1 MSLPRILLDIPL
13 PGFLEATLAPH
24 CEIYPWSLLEEPA
37 GDMLDSIRGIYTYGH
52 VPVAGELLDRLPNL
66 LVVSN
71 FGVGVDHVDVEA
83 CESRGIAVGNTPGAV
98 DGVTADMTMA
108 LMLAAAR
115 NIVTGDHFA
124 RSPGF
129 TSYDPSNLPGL
140 EVHGSTLGIIGMGR
154 IGKEV
159 ARRARGFDMR
169 ILYHNRNRDLE
180 AEEALGVEYSEL
192 ATLLEQAHF
201 VSLNVPLTTET
212 EGLIGEQQLRAMR
225 EDAVLVNVARGPV
238 VDPDA
243 LHAALS
249 EGWIAGAALDVTEP
263 EPLPRGHPLLG
274 LDNLVLTPHLGSA
287 TRRSRLRMG
296 EMARDNLIAGLEKTP
311 LPNQVREPG

>member
-1 MSLPRILLDIPL
+1 
-13 PGFLEATLAPH
+13 
-24 CEIYPWSLLEEPA
+24 
-37 GDMLDSIRGIYTYGH
+37 
-52 VPVAGELLDRLPNL
+52 
-66 LVVSN
+66 
-71 FGVGVDHVDVEA
+71 
-83 CESRGIAVGNTPGAV
+83 
-98 DGVTADMTMA
+98 
-108 LMLAAAR
+108 
-115 NIVTGDHFA
+115 
-124 RSPGF
+124 
-129 TSYDPSNLPGL
+129 
-140 EVHGSTLGIIGMGR
+140 MGR

-243 LHAALS
+243 LHTALS

-287 TRRSRLRMG
+287 TRRSRLRMA
-296 EMARDNLIAGLEKTP
+296 EMARDNLVAGLEKSP

>member
-1 MSLPRILLDIPL
+1 MPPAKILLDIPL
-13 PGFLEATLAPH
+13 PDFLEATLAPH
-24 CEIYPWSLLEEPA
+24 CEIHPWSLLDEPA
-37 GDMLDSIRGIYTYGH
+37 GEMLDSIRGIYTYGH
-52 VPVAGELLDRLPNL
+52 VPVTGALLDRLPRL

-71 FGVGVDHVDVEA
+71 FGVGVDHVDVAA

-115 NIVTGDHFA
+115 NIVAGDHFA

-129 TSYDPSNLPGL
+129 TSYNPSHLPGL

-154 IGKEV
+154 IGREV

-180 AEEALGVEYSEL
+180 AEQALGAEYSEL

-201 VSLNVPLTTET
+201 VSLNVPLTEET
-212 EGLIGEQQLRAMR
+212 EGLIGEQQLRMMR

-238 VDPDA
+238 VDPEA

-263 EPLPRGHPLLG
+263 EPLPRDHPLLG

-287 TRRSRLRMG
+287 TRRSRLRMA
-296 EMARDNLIAGLEKTP
+296 EMARDNLVAGLEKSP

>member
-1 MSLPRILLDIPL
+1 
-13 PGFLEATLAPH
+13 
-24 CEIYPWSLLEEPA
+24 
-37 GDMLDSIRGIYTYGH
+37 MLDSIRGIYTYGH
-52 VPVAGELLDRLPNL
+52 IPIDGKLLERLPNL

-83 CESRGIAVGNTPGAV
+83 CEARGVAVGNTPGAV

-108 LMLAAAR
+108 LLLAAAR
-115 NIVTGDHFA
+115 NIVSGDQFA

-129 TSYDPSNLPGL
+129 THYDPSNLPGL

-169 ILYHNRNRDLE
+169 VLYHNRNRDPE
-180 AEEALGVEYSEL
+180 AEETLGVEYADL
-192 ATLLEQAHF
+192 ATLLEEAHF
-201 VSLNVPLTTET
+201 VSLNVPLTEET

-225 EDAVLVNVARGPV
+225 GDAILINVARGPV

-263 EPLPRGHPLLG
+263 EPLPRDHPLLG
-274 LDNLVLTPHLGSA
+274 LTNLVLTPHLGSA
-287 TRRSRLRMG
+287 TLRSRLRMG
-296 EMARDNLIAGLEKTP
+296 EMARDNLVAGLEERP
-311 LPNQVREPG
+311 LPNRVRE

>member
-1 MSLPRILLDIPL
+1 MPD
-13 PGFLEATLAPH
+13 FLEATLAPH
-24 CEIYPWSLLEEPA
+24 CEIQPWSLLAEPA
-37 GDMLDSIRGIYTYGH
+37 GEMLDSIRGIYTYGH
-52 VPVAGELLDRLPNL
+52 VPVTGELLDRLPRL
-66 LVVSN
+66 QVVSN
-71 FGVGVDHVDVEA
+71 FGVGVDHVDVGA
-83 CESRGIAVGNTPGAV
+83 CESRSVAVGNTPGAV

-154 IGKEV
+154 IGREV

-169 ILYHNRNRDLE
+169 ILYHNRNRDPE
-180 AEEALGVEYSEL
+180 AEESLGVEYSDLSSLL
-192 ATLLEQAHF
+192 AEAHF
-201 VSLNVPLTTET
+201 VSLNVPLTDET
-212 EGLIGEQQLRAMR
+212 EGLIGEPELRAMR
-225 EDAVLVNVARGPV
+225 PDAVLINVARGPV

-243 LHAALS
+243 LHSALT

-263 EPLPRGHPLLG
+263 EPLPRDHPLLG

-287 TRRSRLRMG
+287 TLRSRLRMG
-296 EMARDNLIAGLEKTP
+296 EMARDNLVAGLENKP
-311 LPNQVREPG
+311 LPNQVRETS

>member
-1 MSLPRILLDIPL
+1 MSRPGILLDIPL
-13 PGFLEATLAPH
+13 PDFLEETLAPH
-24 CEIYPWSLLEEPA
+24 CELHPWSLLAEPA
-37 GDMLDSIRGIYTYGH
+37 CETLDSIKGIYTYGH
-52 VPVAGELLDRLPNL
+52 VPITAELLDRLPAL

-83 CESRGIAVGNTPGAV
+83 CEARGVAVGNTPGAV

-115 NIVTGDHFA
+115 NVVTGDHFA

-169 ILYHNRNRDLE
+169 ILYHNRKRDLE
-180 AEEALGVEYSEL
+180 AEEALGVEYADLSALL
-192 ATLLEQAHF
+192 AEAHF
-201 VSLNVPLTTET
+201 VSLNVPLTAET
-212 EGLIGEQQLRAMR
+212 ENLIAEPQLRAMR
-225 EDAVLVNVARGPV
+225 PDAVLINVARGPV
-238 VDPDA
+238 VDHDA
-243 LHAALS
+243 LHSALT
-249 EGWIAGAALDVTEP
+249 EGWIGGAALDVTEP
-263 EPLPRGHPLLG
+263 EPLPRDHPLLG
-274 LDNLVLTPHLGSA
+274 LDKLVLTPHLGSA
-287 TRRSRLRMG
+287 TLRSRLRMG
-296 EMARDNLIAGLEKTP
+296 EMARDNLLAGLEKKN
-311 LPNQVREPG
+311 LPNQVRETG

>member
-1 MSLPRILLDIPL
+1 M
-13 PGFLEATLAPH
+13 ETLKPH
-24 CEIYPWSLLEEPA
+24 CEILPWSLLDEAA
-37 GDMLDSIRGIYTYGH
+37 GEMLDSIRGIYTYGH
-52 VPVAGELLDRLPNL
+52 IPIDGKLLERLPNL

-83 CESRGIAVGNTPGAV
+83 CEARGVAVGNTPGAV

-108 LMLAAAR
+108 LLLAAAR
-115 NIVTGDHFA
+115 NIVSGDQFA

-129 TSYDPSNLPGL
+129 THYDPSNLPGL

-169 ILYHNRNRDLE
+169 VLYHNRNRDPE
-180 AEEALGVEYSEL
+180 AEETLGVEYADL
-192 ATLLEQAHF
+192 ATLLEEAHF
-201 VSLNVPLTTET
+201 VSLNVPLTEET

-225 EDAVLVNVARGPV
+225 GDAILINVARGPV

-263 EPLPRGHPLLG
+263 EPLPRDHPLLG
-274 LDNLVLTPHLGSA
+274 LTNLVLTPHLGSA
-287 TRRSRLRMG
+287 TLRSRLRMG
-296 EMARDNLIAGLEKTP
+296 EMARDNLVAGLEERP
-311 LPNQVREPG
+311 LPNRVRE

>member
-1 MSLPRILLDIPL
+1 MPD
-13 PGFLEATLAPH
+13 FLEATLAPH
-24 CEIYPWSLLEEPA
+24 CEIQPWSLLAEPA
-37 GDMLDSIRGIYTYGH
+37 DEMLDSIRGIYTYGH
-52 VPVAGELLDRLPNL
+52 VPVTGQLLDQLPRLQ
-66 LVVSN
+66 VVSN
-71 FGVGVDHVDVEA
+71 FGVGVDHVDVGA
-83 CESRGIAVGNTPGAV
+83 CESRSVAVGNTPGAV

-154 IGKEV
+154 IGREV

-169 ILYHNRNRDLE
+169 ILYHNRNRDPE
-180 AEEALGVEYSEL
+180 AEESLGVEYSDLSSLL
-192 ATLLEQAHF
+192 AEAHF
-201 VSLNVPLTTET
+201 VSLNVPLTDET
-212 EGLIGEQQLRAMR
+212 EGLIGEPELRAMR
-225 EDAVLVNVARGPV
+225 PDAVLINVARGPV

-243 LHAALS
+243 LHSALT

-263 EPLPRGHPLLG
+263 EPLPRDHPLLG

-287 TRRSRLRMG
+287 TLRSRLRMG
-296 EMARDNLIAGLEKTP
+296 EMARDNLVAGLENKP
-311 LPNQVREPG
+311 LPNQVRETS

>member
-1 MSLPRILLDIPL
+1 MPD
-13 PGFLEATLAPH
+13 FLEATLAPH
-24 CEIYPWSLLEEPA
+24 CEIQPWSLLAEPA
-37 GDMLDSIRGIYTYGH
+37 GEMLDSIRGIYTYGH
-52 VPVAGELLDRLPNL
+52 VPVTGELLARLPRL
-66 LVVSN
+66 QVVSN
-71 FGVGVDHVDVEA
+71 FGVGVDHVDVGA
-83 CESRGIAVGNTPGAV
+83 CESRSVAVGNTPGAV

-154 IGKEV
+154 IGREV

-169 ILYHNRNRDLE
+169 ILYHNRNRDPE
-180 AEEALGVEYSEL
+180 AEESLGVEYSDLSSLL
-192 ATLLEQAHF
+192 AEAHF
-201 VSLNVPLTTET
+201 VSLNVPLTDET
-212 EGLIGEQQLRAMR
+212 EGLIGEPELRAMR
-225 EDAVLVNVARGPV
+225 PDAVLINVARGPV
-238 VDPDA
+238 VAPDA
-243 LHAALS
+243 LHSALT

-263 EPLPRGHPLLG
+263 EPLPRDHPLLG

-287 TRRSRLRMG
+287 TLRSRLRMG
-296 EMARDNLIAGLEKTP
+296 EMARDNLVAGLENKP
-311 LPNQVREPG
+311 LPNQVRETS

>member
-1 MSLPRILLDIPL
+1 MPD
-13 PGFLEATLAPH
+13 FLEATLAPH
-24 CEIYPWSLLEEPA
+24 CEIQPWSLLAEPA
-37 GDMLDSIRGIYTYGH
+37 GEMLDSIRGIYTYGH
-52 VPVAGELLDRLPNL
+52 VPVTGQLLDRLPRL
-66 LVVSN
+66 QVVSN
-71 FGVGVDHVDVEA
+71 FGVGVDHVDVGA
-83 CESRGIAVGNTPGAV
+83 CESRSVAVGNTPGAV

-154 IGKEV
+154 IGREV

-169 ILYHNRNRDLE
+169 ILYHNRNRDPE
-180 AEEALGVEYSEL
+180 AEESLGVEYSDLSSLL
-192 ATLLEQAHF
+192 AEAHF
-201 VSLNVPLTTET
+201 VSLNVPLTDET
-212 EGLIGEQQLRAMR
+212 EGLIGEPELRAMR
-225 EDAVLVNVARGPV
+225 PDAVLINVARGPV
-238 VDPDA
+238 VEPDA
-243 LHAALS
+243 LHSALT

-263 EPLPRGHPLLG
+263 EPLPRDHPLLG

-287 TRRSRLRMG
+287 TLRSRLRMG
-296 EMARDNLIAGLEKTP
+296 EMARDNLVAGLENKP
-311 LPNQVREPG
+311 LPNQVRETS